1 MCRQNIHGAWYLFFV
16 FLYGPMY
23 CFEESEN
30 CDTNDNYLCDGI
42 KLFEVFTDFFL
53 VFEEDM

>member
-1 MCRQNIHGAWYLFFV
+1 
-16 FLYGPMY
+16 MY